1 MTRQFSY
8 LLLMSENSNK
18 EYKSSFSDA
27 VIETLVAF
35 ANTKGG
41 QIFIG
46 LNDEGEPVKNF
57 VIREETVQ
65 QWLNEIKHKTQP
77 SVIPDS
83 ETVEIDGNEV
93 VVLSIKEFPV
103 KPVSFRGRYFKRV
116 QNSNHQLNLGE
127 ISDMHLKTFNTSWDS
142 YATNDYKLDDI
153 SLEKVS
159 SFIDKSNLLKESP
172 IQDDPLTVLYKFELI
187 KESKIVNACHLLFA
201 KNDVFLATIELGRFS
216 APTLIKDGLTLRS
229 DLFSQIEDVLT
240 FVKKHINKEYII
252 TGNPQRE
259 ERWEYPLNAIREIII
274 NMIVHR
280 DYMHYGDSSVKVFDH
295 YIEFF
300 NPGPLPQS
308 ISIEQLLS
316 GDYTSQARNKKV
328 SSIFKEAGVIE
339 KYGSGIKR
347 IQNAFLN
354 YGLEAPV
361 FENFQHGFRVIVS
374 TQTVLKT
381 VEKTVEETVE
391 KTVEKTEEIIL
402 NLIKSDSRI
411 TTKAIQQ
418 ITGLSRRGIEWQIQK
433 LKDQKIINRIGPDKG
448 GHWEIIK

>member
-8 LLLMSENSNK
+8 LLPMSENSNT

-46 LNDEGEPVKNF
+46 LNADGEPVKNF
-57 VIREETVQ
+57 VVREETVQ

-77 SVIPDS
+77 SAIPDS
-83 ETVEIDGNEV
+83 ELIEVEGKEIIA
-93 VVLSIKEFPV
+93 LSIKEFPV

-116 QNSNHQLNLGE
+116 QNSNHQLNLSE
-127 ISDMHLKTFNTSWDS
+127 ISDMHLKTFN
-142 YATNDYKLDDI
+142 
-153 SLEKVS
+153 
-159 SFIDKSNLLKESP
+159 
-172 IQDDPLTVLYKFELI
+172 
-187 KESKIVNACHLLFA
+187 
-201 KNDVFLATIELGRFS
+201 
-216 APTLIKDGLTLRS
+216 
-229 DLFSQIEDVLT
+229 
-240 FVKKHINKEYII
+240 I

-274 NMIVHR
+274 NMVVHR

-295 YIEFF
+295 HIEFF
-300 NPGPLPQS
+300 NPGALPQS

-374 TQTVLKT
+374 TQTVQKT
-381 VEKTVEETVE
+381 VQKTVE
-391 KTVEKTEEIIL
+391 KTVEKTDELIL

-418 ITGLSRRGIEWQIQK
+418 RTGLSRRGIEWQIQK

-448 GHWEIIK
+448 GHWEIIKDE

>member
-1 MTRQFSY
+1 
-8 LLLMSENSNK
+8 MSENSNT

-46 LNDEGEPVKNF
+46 LNDDGELVKNF
-57 VIREETVQ
+57 VVREETVQ

-83 ETVEIDGNEV
+83 ELIEVGGKEIIS
-93 VVLSIKEFPV
+93 LSIKEFPI
-103 KPVSFRGRYFKRV
+103 KPVAFRGRYFKRV
-116 QNSNHQLNLGE
+116 QNSNHQLNLRE

-159 SFIDKSNLLKESP
+159 SFIEKSNKLKESP
-172 IQDDPLTVLYKFELI
+172 LQDDPLTVLYKFELI

-216 APTLIKDGLTLRS
+216 AATLIKDGLTLRS
-229 DLFSQIEDVLT
+229 DLFAQVEDILT
-240 FVKKHINKEYII
+240 FIKKHINKEYII

-259 ERWEYPLNAIREIII
+259 ERWEYPLNAIREIIV

-280 DYMHYGDSSVKVFDH
+280 DYMHYGDSSVKVFDN

-300 NPGPLPQS
+300 NPGSLPQS

-374 TQTVLKT
+374 TQTVHKT
-381 VEKTVEETVE
+381 VLKTVEETVE
-391 KTVEKTEEIIL
+391 KTVEKTDEMIL

-448 GHWEIIK
+448 GHWEIIKE